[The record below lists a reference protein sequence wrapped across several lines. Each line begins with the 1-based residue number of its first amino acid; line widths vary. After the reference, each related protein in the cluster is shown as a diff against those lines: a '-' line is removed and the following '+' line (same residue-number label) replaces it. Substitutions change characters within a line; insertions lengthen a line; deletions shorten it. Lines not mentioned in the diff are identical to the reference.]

1 MSNRILSIVSVL
13 LAASTAVHAIGDFP
27 CIGTTDSQSC
37 AAWSTDKDAQGVISP
52 DAVCQPDPVYPNISY
67 CGYAHAACS
76 DNTQC
81 DYGSCGAN
89 GKCTGYLGDACT
101 ADNDCQAFF
110 FCGTDGMCGGTDAP
124 CANGL
129 AEAPIPLPDQQC
141 VSQSCDTASKK
152 CAAMPSAGIP
162 NGYPCSNSDICA
174 SGWCSPEKLVC
185 SLAASQGARTRKR
198 STEMC
203 PASQIACKVSVSAGF
218 ECIDPQ
224 TNLEQCGGCLAD
236 GTGIDCTAI
245 PGAESVACEAGR
257 CIVMSCAPGL
267 YVNAAATA
275 CL

>member
-1 MSNRILSIVSVL
+1 
-13 LAASTAVHAIGDFP
+13 
-27 CIGTTDSQSC
+27 
-37 AAWSTDKDAQGVISP
+37 
-52 DAVCQPDPVYPNISY
+52 
-67 CGYAHAACS
+67 
-76 DNTQC
+76 
-81 DYGSCGAN
+81 
-89 GKCTGYLGDACT
+89 
-101 ADNDCQAFF
+101 
-110 FCGTDGMCGGTDAP
+110 MCGGTDAP

-152 CAAMPSAGIP
+152 CAAMPTAGVP

-174 SGWCSPEKLVC
+174 SGESASDPSFFKFELTTGNRVSLLSGWSSPEKLVC

-198 STEMC
+198 STEVC

-257 CIVMSCAPGL
+257 CIVSK
-267 YVNAAATA
+267 
-275 CL
+275 